1 MLQVIDLAR
10 ENAALKLELERVRE
24 EAKRL
29 RLLVADEYTDPDEAT
44 SRFRQVTLEGMEK

>member
-10 ENAALKLELERVRE
+10 ENAALKFELERVRE

-29 RLLVADEYTDPDEAT
+29 RLLVADEHTDPDGAT
-44 SRFRQVTLEGMEK
+44 PWLRQVALAGMEE